1 MAISE
6 GRGFLLKSF
15 TLIKAKPGTEKTL
28 IKRILEVPESLEVH
42 SIMGEFD
49 LLVVLGVDE
58 DSVAIPWK
66 QLSEVLMN
74 KIRPKKG
81 ILETQTVIPT
91 SSKIKK
97 DHLFEFSKLARGF
110 VFIDTTPGR
119 EVSVMNQLFQ
129 MDEIREVHLIPG
141 KHDILAV
148 IEVSNLFKA
157 MIPPRYPE
165 LIERVVVNK
174 ISGTA
179 DVVETETIIPDAFNF
194 KESK

>member
-1 MAISE
+1 M
-6 GRGFLLKSF
+6 LKSF
-15 TLIKAKPGTEKTL
+15 TLIKAKPGTEDSLVKA
-28 IKRILEVPESLEVH
+28 ILKIPESLEVH

-58 DSVAIPWK
+58 NLSASPWR
-66 QLSEVLMN
+66 QLTEILTN
-74 KIRPKKG
+74 NIRTLKG
-81 ILETQTVIPT
+81 ILETQTAIPT
-91 SSKIKK
+91 SSKIKEK
-97 DHLFEFSKLARGF
+97 HLFEFSKLARGF

-119 EVSVMNQLFQ
+119 EVSAMNRLFQ
-129 MDEIREVHLIPG
+129 MDEIREVHLMPG
-141 KHDILAV
+141 KHDIFAV

-174 ISGTA
+174 ISGIA

-194 KESK
+194 KETS